1 MIFDGTHRNVSFKV
15 IYWDFGENSMMK
27 NYRLLLIG
35 SGLIAAA
42 TAYGQ
47 GNGPGANYYMA
58 DGTNLWTAFGASS
71 ISAPQA
77 SGNEF
82 NIAVSGDIRT
92 TQERNTGP
100 GNQYTLGMIAT
111 GTQYNGTWGG
121 FFDGTT
127 DGTNN
132 FTLDWD
138 SGDVMRFDRN
148 WQNGVSLFNVGG
160 GGQYLGIT
168 YDGAGGLW
176 ISQWAG
182 TGVEHRAMNGAL
194 LGGFSAGFNSI
205 TALAMDWSTGN
216 LWMGTQ
222 NSLGV
227 FSEFSQAGALLDVV
241 TYSNMAT
248 ANTLGGEFDRNPVPE
263 PASLA
268 VLGIGALAL
277 LRRKRTK

>member
-1 MIFDGTHRNVSFKV
+1 
-15 IYWDFGENSMMK
+15 MK
-27 NYRLLLIG
+27 LNCKFLLMS
-35 SGLIAAA
+35 SGLILGANAF
-42 TAYGQ
+42 GQ
-47 GNGPGANYYMA
+47 GNGPGANYYMTNG
-58 DGTNLWTAFGASS
+58 DGAQLWTAIGNTAVSAS
-71 ISAPQA
+71 QA
-77 SGNEF
+77 SGSEY

-92 TQERNTGP
+92 TGQRGSTLGQ
-100 GNQYTLGMIAT
+100 QYTLGMVST
-111 GTQYNGTWGG
+111 GTTYAGSWGG
-121 FFDGTT
+121 YFDGTT

-132 FTLDWD
+132 YTLDFD

-160 GGQYLGIT
+160 SGQYLGIT

-205 TALAMDWSTGN
+205 TALAMNQATGT

-222 NSLGV
+222 NSFGV
-227 FSEFSQAGALLDVV
+227 FTEFSQTGTALDVV
-241 TYSNMAT
+241 TYSNMA
-248 ANTLGGEFDRNPVPE
+248 NSNVLGGEFDINPVPE
-263 PASLA
+263 PATIA